1 MTLGSRGGRIAA
13 AVVAGAVLFGAGF
26 AVGLATTAPQWWY
39 DISYNPLVPGLIA
52 AGVPLAIWIVDRT
65 GQR

>member
-13 AVVAGAVLFGAGF
+13 AVMAGAVLFGAGYV
-26 AVGLATTAPQWWY
+26 VGLASTPEQWFW
-39 DISYNPLVPGLIA
+39 DIAYNPLVPGLIA